1 MSTRISTLIINKLEG
16 VITPDEQ
23 MELDAYA
30 AQSEDNK
37 RLVEQYSNREHVAEE
52 NRLSNEWRTEENWR
66 RVEKGL
72 PPKVIRINPYLA
84 VAAAAVVV
92 IAISAWFW
100 INRKSDKKIPY
111 TSGQHQGSPYHQATL
126 TLGNG
131 EVLNLSKVKNG
142 FVGDD
147 GMITKQD
154 GQLVYPAN
162 YQPKQP
168 GMNTL
173 QTGKGSYYTLRLPDG
188 STVWLNSASS
198 IEYPNG
204 FSGDK
209 RIVRVQGEVYFEVAK
224 NTDKPFIVQT
234 AEGPDV
240 CVTGTRF
247 TVSAYK
253 GDSTVKTT
261 LLEGKVKISG
271 PDFIDSLQPGEQA
284 IATAGRKFKKVKVM
298 DHPEQRLEGWKANK
312 FIWKQTDLKTILED
326 LSHFYGYNISY
337 KGEIA
342 NKIYD
347 FSLDRSASLD
357 TIFKVLRKGTGLEFI
372 LEKKT
377 TIAIYP

>member
-1 MSTRISTLIINKLEG
+1 MSTISTLIIKKLEG
-16 VITPDEQ
+16 VITPEEQ

-37 RLVEQYSNREHVAEE
+37 RLVENYSNREHVAEE
-52 NRLSNEWRTEENWR
+52 NRLSDEWRTEENWR
-66 RVEKGL
+66 EIEKGL
-72 PPKVIRINPYLA
+72 PPEVIRINPYLA
-84 VAAAAVVV
+84 VAAAAVLV

-100 INRKSDKKIPY
+100 FNRKTDKRIPY
-111 TSGQHQGSPYHQATL
+111 AREEHQESTFHQATL

-131 EVLNLSKVKNG
+131 EVLNLSKVENG
-142 FVGDD
+142 FLDD
-147 GMITKQD
+147 DRMITKSD
-154 GQLVYPAN
+154 GQLFYPAN

-168 GMNTL
+168 GMNIL
-173 QTGKGSYYTLRLPDG
+173 QTLKGSFYTLRLPDG

-198 IEYPNG
+198 IQYPNG

-224 NTDKPFIVQT
+224 NTAMPFIVQT
-234 AEGPDV
+234 AHGPDV

-261 LLEGKVKISG
+261 LLEGQVKISG
-271 PDFIDSLQPGEQA
+271 QGFTDSLQAGEQA
-284 IATAGRKFKKVKVM
+284 IATVGRKLKKIKVM
-298 DHPEQRLEGWKANK
+298 DQPEQRVQGWKANK

-357 TIFKVLRKGTGLEFI
+357 TIFKVLHKGTGLEFI